1 MTVEVTIAEVSV
13 SQGVEAAGP
22 VTTGVPVGATPEG
35 VSAGTGTVWEPDS
48 LGPPGIT
55 VEPTISEVSVSH
67 GVELAAGPLGTGP
80 EGAGPVTTG
89 VPVGATP
96 EGVSAG
102 AVPVGTAGTVT
113 VWEPDSLGPPG
124 MTVELTISEVSVSQ
138 GVVLA
143 PGTLAT
149 GVPVGETPVGVS
161 AGAVPVG
168 TAGTVAVWEPDSLGP
183 PGITVEP
190 TICEVSVSQGVV
202 EAAGP
207 EGTGTSVVPAGP
219 LGVSAGAV
227 PVGTAGTVTEP
238 EPLGPPGITV
248 EPTICE
254 VSVSQGVVLAAGPL
268 GTGVPAGTETETE
281 APGPEGTAGVPA
293 GTETE
298 TEALGPEG
306 TAEVPGR

>member
-1 MTVEVTIAEVSV
+1 M

-22 VTTGVPVGATPEG
+22 E
-35 VSAGTGTVWEPDS
+35 
-48 LGPPGIT
+48 
-55 VEPTISEVSVSH
+55 
-67 GVELAAGPLGTGP
+67 GTGP
-80 EGAGPVTTG
+80 VATG

-124 MTVELTISEVSVSQ
+124 ITVELTISEVSVSQGVVLAAGPVTTGVPVGETPVGVSAGAVPVGTAGTVTVWEPDSLGPPGITVELTISEVSVSQ

-168 TAGTVAVWEPDSLGP
+168 TAGMVTVWEPDSLGP
-183 PGITVEP
+183 PGITVEL
-190 TICEVSVSQGVV
+190 TISEVSVSQGVV
-202 EAAGP
+202 LAAGP

-219 LGVSAGAV
+219 EGVSAGAV

-248 EPTICE
+248 ELTISE